1 MLTWVAKWRG
11 RKELIDGSLMRDGKR
26 RMLKRMHGLL
36 EDADAVVTWNG
47 NGFDLKILNKEFLL
61 HGMAPP
67 APYKSVDLLSTSRD
81 KFRFT
86 SNKLDYIAQQLGLG
100 CKVKN
105 RGHELWLDCMN
116 RKASAFAEM
125 LVYNRQDVVLL
136 EKIYDKFLP
145 WVKGHPNAAL
155 YAGEGGRICPHC
167 GGKKIQRRGTIYT
180 QTQAFHSWQCRT
192 AGCFKWSRSRRADPT
207 VGRPEL
213 VAA

>member
-1 MLTWVAKWRG
+1 
-11 RKELIDGSLMRDGKR
+11 MRDGKR
-26 RMLKRMHGLL
+26 RMLKKMHGLL
-36 EDADAVVTWNG
+36 EEADAVVTWNG

-67 APYKSVDLLSTSRD
+67 APYKSVDLLATSRD

-86 SNKLDYIAQQLGLG
+86 SNKLDYVAQQLGLG
-100 CKVKN
+100 AKVKN

-136 EKIYDKFLP
+136 EKIYDKFMP
-145 WVKGHPNAAL
+145 WVSGHPNHAM
-155 YAGEGGRICPHC
+155 YNETGELACPKC
-167 GGKKIQRRGTIYT
+167 GSERMNRRGVFRGATVTY
-180 QTQAFHSWQCRT
+180 HRYQCQEPGCGAWARGRT
-192 AGCFKWSRSRRADPT
+192 LDKSYGKPK
-207 VGRPEL
+207 L